1 MEGERQL
8 VERVL
13 AGQRGAF
20 AEFVR
25 RYERLV
31 YHVVARLIPEVS
43 DREEVCQTVFLR
55 AYAGLAGFS
64 FNAKLSTWLARI
76 AFRSGLNHLQ
86 RNRRLWSAE
95 WDGEPE
101 RPGVI
106 GDIPDCAESQVDRLV
121 SRDAADLLHAEI
133 MMLPLAQRTVV
144 TLFHLEEMS
153 LADIAVVVGLP
164 EGTVKSHLFRA
175 RRALKERLTGRVT
188 AGELSR

>member
-1 MEGERQL
+1 MEVERQL

-13 AGQRGAF
+13 AGRRGAF
-20 AEFVR
+20 VEFVR

-31 YHVVARLIPEVS
+31 YHVVARMIPEVS

-55 AYAGLAGFS
+55 AYSGLRGFN
-64 FNAKLSTWLARI
+64 FEAKLSTWLARI
-76 AFRSGLNHLQ
+76 AFRSALNHLQ
-86 RNRRLWSAE
+86 RNRRLSPAE
-95 WDGEPE
+95 WQGPDQGSGGAGDTADDTGSQFDG
-101 RPGVI
+101 
-106 GDIPDCAESQVDRLV
+106 LV
-121 SRDAADLLHAEI
+121 TRDAADLLHAEI

-153 LADIAVVVGLP
+153 LADIGAAMDLP

-175 RRALKERLTGRVT
+175 RRAMKERLAGRIT

>member
-20 AEFVR
+20 ADFVR

-31 YHVVARLIPEVS
+31 YHVVARVIPEAA

-55 AYAGLAGFS
+55 AYAGLEGFS

-86 RNRRLWSAE
+86 RNRRLSPAE
-95 WDGEPE
+95 WDGAGEGTGGAIE
-101 RPGVI
+101 VA
-106 GDIPDCAESQVDRLV
+106 DATESQFDDLV
-121 SRDAADLLHAEI
+121 TRDAANLLHAEI

-153 LADIAVVVGLP
+153 LADIAVIVGLP

-175 RRALKERLTGRVT
+175 SGC
-188 AGELSR
+188 